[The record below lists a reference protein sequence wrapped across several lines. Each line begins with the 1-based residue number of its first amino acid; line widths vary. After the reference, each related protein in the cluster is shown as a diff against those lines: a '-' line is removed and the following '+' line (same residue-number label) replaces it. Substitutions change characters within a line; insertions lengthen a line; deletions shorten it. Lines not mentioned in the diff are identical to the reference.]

1 MPATRE
7 KSNGQKIKT
16 PGQILESLFESV
28 EAYGGLKLELIKL
41 KSLQSLTR
49 VAASLVF
56 QVIVYALIF
65 LFVFILS
72 IGIAFL
78 LGEELGKPYHGFLI
92 VAGFYLIAIVVF
104 TMFFRTWIRRVV
116 SNSIIKEVL
125 E

>member
-7 KSNGQKIKT
+7 KSNGQNIKT
-16 PGQILESLFESV
+16 PGQTLESLFESV
-28 EAYGGLKLELIKL
+28 ESYGGLKLELIKL

-56 QVIVYALIF
+56 QLIAYALTF